1 MVLVVRVYIAW
12 TRFFLA
18 LGVRILFLFELYII
32 CLIVIYLFSIDQVYQ
47 SAYYDVFGIEL
58 LI

>member
-1 MVLVVRVYIAW
+1 MVLLGLKYIAW
-12 TRFFLA
+12 TLLCLA
-18 LGVRILFLFELYII
+18 LGVRIRFLFELYII

-58 LI
+58 LL